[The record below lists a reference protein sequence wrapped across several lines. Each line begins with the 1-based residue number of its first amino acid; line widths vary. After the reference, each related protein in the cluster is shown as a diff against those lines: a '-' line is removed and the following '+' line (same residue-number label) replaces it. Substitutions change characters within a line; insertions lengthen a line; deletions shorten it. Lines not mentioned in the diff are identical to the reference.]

1 MRIRG
6 GTLTAHAHR
15 WIEAKGRV
23 HLVADPGALVGRHGV
38 LGGGCVEL
46 EALEVVTQSSG
57 ALDAE
62 QGSDVALD
70 SGTSS
75 PTRSNTSLPLAVGA
89 TQGAAVGRVV
99 RPVDERLG
107 PRGGGARHVDAV
119 AVDPSPG
126 MFAGMSAAST
136 TSWDLAGRLLMSVEG
151 VDEAQ
156 RDAIGAELD
165 PFLPVERTGDAD
177 VIVGHLPSPELLEMQ
192 GPANDQRMTAVDL
205 DGRLLA
211 RFGSRWVEVPPP
223 HAAPVR
229 VAVQTGLDIGL
240 CWREVIRPAMHQAL
254 RDRHAVAVHGAA
266 VDGGPTGGTIV
277 SGWSESGKTEVALAL
292 VEAGASFLSDKW
304 TVAGPDGEIS
314 AFPVGVGVRGW
325 VLTTLPRLQASLPR
339 RARAQLAAARLI
351 RTGTGPLLDRA
362 GSGRVTRLATGM
374 VVRAV
379 ELGDRAGLS
388 PTEIRQAYGQA
399 DDPARRVAAGHCGAA
414 SHGPHR
420 QGRREGGHI
429 RMGGAAVGA
438 DGSLRTTHVVRP
450 AGARGVRGPARP
462 CRRS

>member
-1 MRIRG
+1 M
-6 GTLTAHAHR
+6 
-15 WIEAKGRV
+15 
-23 HLVADPGALVGRHGV
+23 
-38 LGGGCVEL
+38 
-46 EALEVVTQSSG
+46 
-57 ALDAE
+57 
-62 QGSDVALD
+62 
-70 SGTSS
+70 
-75 PTRSNTSLPLAVGA
+75 
-89 TQGAAVGRVV
+89 V

-107 PRGGGARHVDAV
+107 SRGGGARHIDAV

-156 RDAIGAELD
+156 RDAIVAELD
-165 PFLPVERTGDAD
+165 PFLPVERAGDAD

-223 HAAPVR
+223 HEAPVR
-229 VAVQTGLDIGL
+229 VDVQTGLDIGL

-254 RDRHAVAVHGAA
+254 RDRRAVAVHGAA
-266 VDGGPTGGTIV
+266 VDGGPAGGTIV

-325 VLTTLPRLQASLPR
+325 VMPTLPRLQASLPR
-339 RARAQLAAARLI
+339 RARAQLVAARLI

-399 DDPARRVAAGHCGAA
+399 DDPARRVQLTTVVLLLTGPTGRVVVEEATSGWAARRLARTAAYERRTWYDLQERGAYA
-414 SHGPHR
+414 GLPDR
-420 QGRREGGHI
+420 
-429 RMGGAAVGA
+429 
-438 DGSLRTTHVVRP
+438 
-450 AGARGVRGPARP
+450 AGARDAAIAAEERLLAAVMDGASRVLRVTCPFP
-462 CRRS
+462 CDPRRVVDALAACG